1 MTEQANPDSAA
12 ATVLVV
18 DDDDTSRYILAS
30 WLRRDGHRVAEAA
43 DGAQG
48 LALLAA
54 ATGADRPE
62 LAVVDVNLPD
72 MSGFQVCESI
82 KADPVTAH
90 LPVIHVSATAIEVN
104 DRAQGL
110 YRGADAYL
118 TEPIAPTEFL
128 ATVTAALRY
137 ARARRRAER
146 LAGRIAV
153 LNQVTL
159 DVYGARDGRSF
170 AALAAAGAAG
180 LMSAPAAVLAL
191 DLDGREVRAATGW
204 PGDGLRPFGGEAAV
218 LGVLADASAP
228 QEGTGTRTAV
238 LTAGQW
244 TGLTGCEVFG
254 DAGEVA
260 VILARTSPGRPPVAL
275 AVPARALGGGDRDL
289 FAQLARTCA
298 LALEA
303 QRGLR
308 EEQGLALA
316 LQRTFLPSRLPS
328 PPGVGL
334 AVRYVPAGSG
344 AEVGGDFYEAVETPG
359 GLLLAI
365 GDVVGHSLAAVVVM
379 GELRQAL
386 RAYAIEGHE
395 PHVVLDRLDA
405 FLAQF
410 HPGVT
415 VTACLVLVEPG
426 RRSVLVANAGHVPP
440 VLRDPGGPARYLTE
454 HGVVLGL
461 GAAHPPAVRHP
472 APAGST
478 LLLFTDGLV
487 EVPGEHRDRG
497 PEALRRRITEGPR
510 DLAALCDHLLGL
522 FAEGRQDDVA
532 LLAAELD

>member
-43 DGAQG
+43 DGTQG

-82 KADPVTAH
+82 KADPLTAH

-170 AALAAAGAAG
+170 AALAAAGAAA

-191 DLDGREVRAATGW
+191 DLDGREVRAATGG
-204 PGDGLRPFGGEAAV
+204 PGEGPRRFGGAAAV

-238 LTAGQW
+238 LTAERW
-244 TGLTGCEVFG
+244 TGLTGCEVFE

-275 AVPARALGGGDRDL
+275 AVPARALGGDRDL

-303 QRGLR
+303 QRSLR

-328 PPGVGL
+328 APGVDL
-334 AVRYVPAGSG
+334 TVRYVPAG
-344 AEVGGDFYEAVETPG
+344 ARTEVGGDFYEAVETPG

-395 PHVVLDRLDA
+395 PHAVLDRLEA
-405 FLAQF
+405 FLVQF

-440 VLRDPGGPARYLTE
+440 VLRDPDGAARHLTE
-454 HGVVLGL
+454 HGVILGL
-461 GAAHPPAVRHP
+461 GSTHPPAVRHP
-472 APAGST
+472 VPAGAT

-487 EVPGEHRDRG
+487 EVPGEHLDRG
-497 PEALRRRITEGPR
+497 LEALRRRIAEGPR
-510 DLAALCDHLLGL
+510 ELGPLCDGLLDL
-522 FAEGRQDDVA
+522 FAEGKQDDIA
-532 LLAAELD
+532 LLAARLD